1 MLQPILHWIQCNK
14 ERKCLCYSSD
24 MGGSVSSEEHMKIF
38 KVRKLS
44 GAEKYGVACRSLR
57 ELREKGGKRLQL
69 PLRNTRVCLYED
81 GTEVSDEEY
90 LRSLPDNT
98 ELVILTADQTWKGSI
113 DWLLNTFYT
122 SLAGVPE
129 AARKLLLDEQAPK
142 TQKILI
148 DFVQNL
154 NENIA
159 AERREEDGPWFE
171 GIESRFKN
179 KSSYMRFRC
188 ESRIRGYM
196 KEVQSSAATVGPS
209 AREEYAGL
217 IGALNK
223 ELKSAEHNGSYFDRT
238 EHKAKRLCTEEGWFS
253 CQGAFDE
260 KNCTSRHSINPYSNK
275 ESRILFSTWNLDHGI
290 EKSRTILPC
299 LVEAVKESDGRRV
312 NHQYFFDLLFTTKNL
327 KLVHIACHKKT
338 AHSLSCDRSKIYA
351 NQRRPRNKRPLSQV
365 S

>member
-196 KEVQSSAATVGPS
+196 KE
-209 AREEYAGL
+209 
-217 IGALNK
+217 
-223 ELKSAEHNGSYFDRT
+223 
-238 EHKAKRLCTEEGWFS
+238 
-253 CQGAFDE
+253 GAFDE